1 MISISIFYLRRYWI
15 MAIHVLI
22 IAIAMATAFLLRFD
36 FQIPHSEMDLLY
48 GGLLLA
54 IPIKSIS
61 FIAARLNSGW
71 WRFVGMP
78 DLLRV
83 FAANMCGSSVFLL
96 TAAIVFGGRFPR
108 SSYVIDFIVCFLLT
122 AGARFAVRLYSEIVL
137 GELTKSSGKRILIYG
152 AGMAGMTLVRELR
165 NNPALGEVVGFLD
178 DDPHKRHLSLLGVR
192 VLGRGRDAAL
202 IIDKKKR
209 AGQIIDEIVIAMP
222 SASGTQMGEAL
233 ANCRAAGVPCK
244 TIPGLGELLRGKV
257 LSAQIR
263 DISVNDLLGREP
275 VQLEEE
281 RIRQTLRAR
290 VVLVT
295 GGAGSIGSEICRQVA
310 RFEPQ
315 AVIIF
320 DQAES
325 ELYRIEQELH
335 RTLPSVNVV
344 AELGDMRD
352 PVRID
357 EVFHRHQVNSVFHAA
372 AYKHVPMMEAH
383 VLEAATNN
391 VVGTWN
397 IVQAAHRY
405 KVPDFLMISSDK
417 AVNPTSIM
425 GVTKRIAELIVSSMP
440 ASEGG
445 TKFVSVRFG
454 NVLGS
459 NGSVVPLFKEQI
471 AAGGP
476 VTVTHPNMR
485 RYFMTIREAVQLVL
499 QASTMGKGSEIFVLD
514 MGEPVRILDLARTL
528 IRLSG
533 LVPDEDIEI
542 RFTGLRPG
550 EKLFEEIMIEG
561 ENIQPTY
568 HSKIRIFQGPR
579 PAHAAIQSWIVE
591 LQRLI
596 DARNERGVLS
606 HITSLVP
613 EYQGKKGMMSAQ
625 PTLSMSAAAAV

>member
-1 MISISIFYLRRYWI
+1 MISQALFYVRRYLI
-15 MAIHVLI
+15 MAIHLAI
-22 IAIAMATAFLLRFD
+22 IAFAMATAFLLRFD
-36 FQIPHSEMDLLY
+36 FQVPGSQLYLLY

-54 IPIKSIS
+54 LPIKSIA
-61 FIAARLNSGW
+61 FRLARLNTGW

-83 FAANMCGSSVFLL
+83 LAANVGGSVVFV
-96 TAAIVFGGRFPR
+96 IVASFVFHGAFPR
-108 SSYVIDFIVCFLLT
+108 AAYIIDLNICFLLT

-165 NNPALGEVVGFLD
+165 SNPALGEVAGFLD
-178 DDPHKRHLSLLGVR
+178 DDPNKRNLTLFGVR
-192 VLGRGRDAAL
+192 VLGRGRDAVY
-202 IIDKKKR
+202 IIDRKKR
-209 AGQIIDEIVIAMP
+209 TGQTIDEIVIAMP
-222 SASGTQMGEAL
+222 SATGRQIGEAL
-233 ANCRAAGVPCK
+233 ANCRSTGLPCK
-244 TIPGLGELLRGKV
+244 TIPSVGELLAGKV

-275 VQLEEE
+275 VQLEED
-281 RIRQTLRAR
+281 RIRQALHNR

-295 GGAGSIGSEICRQVA
+295 GGGGSIGSEICRQVA
-310 RFEPQ
+310 RFEPR
-315 AVIIF
+315 ALIVF

-325 ELYRIEQELH
+325 DLYRIEQELH
-335 RTLPSVNVV
+335 RTLPNVKV
-344 AELGDMRD
+344 IAELGDMRS
-352 PVRID
+352 PLRID
-357 EVFHRHQVNSVFHAA
+357 DVIRRHSVSSIFHAA

-383 VLEAATNN
+383 LLEAARNN
-391 VVGTWN
+391 IIGTWN
-397 IVQAAHRY
+397 VVEAAYRN
-405 KVPDFLMISSDK
+405 KVPEFLMISSDK

-440 ASEGG
+440 PTNGG

-459 NGSVVPLFKEQI
+459 NGSVVPLFKDQI

-476 VTVTHPNMR
+476 VTVTHPEMR
-485 RYFMTIREAVQLVL
+485 RYFMTVREAVQLVL

-514 MGEPVRILDLARTL
+514 MGSPVRILDLAKNL

-533 LVPDEDIEI
+533 LVPEEDIEI

-579 PAHAAIQSWIVE
+579 LAHEFIESWFIALE
-591 LQRLI
+591 RLLE
-596 DARNERGVLS
+596 ARDERSILT
-606 HITSLVP
+606 HMTSIVP
-613 EYQGKKGMMSAQ
+613 EYTGKKSIDNVQASSVMRATAS
-625 PTLSMSAAAAV
+625 

>member
-15 MAIHVLI
+15 MGIHVLL
-22 IAIAMATAFLLRFD
+22 IALSLATAFLLRFD
-36 FQIPHSEMDLLY
+36 FQVPHSETDLLY
-48 GGLLLA
+48 GSLLLA

-61 FIAARLNSGW
+61 FAIARLNSGW

-83 FAANMCGSSVFLL
+83 LAANVCGSAVFVVSAALL
-96 TAAIVFGGRFPR
+96 FGGRFPR

-137 GELTKSSGKRILIYG
+137 GELTKSSGKRLLIYG

-165 NNPALGEVVGFLD
+165 SNPALGEVAGFLD
-178 DDPHKRHLSLLGVR
+178 DDPKKRHLTLLGVS

-202 IIDKKKR
+202 IVDKKKR

-233 ANCRAAGVPCK
+233 ANCRAAGIPCK
-244 TIPGLGELLRGKV
+244 TIPGVGELLRSKV

-281 RIRQTLRAR
+281 RIRQTLRGR

-295 GGAGSIGSEICRQVA
+295 GGGGSIGSEICRQVA
-310 RFEPQ
+310 RFEPK
-315 AVIIF
+315 ALIIF

-335 RTLPSVNVV
+335 RTLPSVNVIP
-344 AELGDMRD
+344 ELGDMRD
-352 PVRID
+352 RVRVE
-357 EVFHRHQVNSVFHAA
+357 EVFRRHQVNSIFHAA

-383 VLEAATNN
+383 VLEAAMNN
-391 VVGTWN
+391 VIGTWN
-397 IVQAAHRY
+397 IVLAAYRH

-425 GVTKRIAELIVSSMP
+425 GVTKRLAELIVSSMP
-440 ASEGG
+440 VSSGG

-550 EKLFEEIMIEG
+550 EKLFEEIMMEG

-568 HSKIRIFQGPR
+568 HSKIRIFQGTR
-579 PAHAAIQSWIVE
+579 PAYAAIETWIRE
-591 LQRLI
+591 LEKLI
-596 DARNERGVLS
+596 ESRNERGVLAQ
-606 HITSLVP
+606 ITALVP
-613 EYQGKKGMMSAQ
+613 EYQGKKTMDQAPSEL
-625 PTLSMSAAAAV
+625 TLRAAAAS

>member
-1 MISISIFYLRRYWI
+1 MISTTFFYLRRYWI
-15 MAIHVLI
+15 MAIHLAI
-22 IAIAMATAFLLRFD
+22 IAFAVSTAFLLRFD
-36 FQIPHSEMDLLY
+36 FVIPRSQMELLY
-48 GGLLLA
+48 GGILLA

-61 FIAARLNSGW
+61 FGIARLNSGW

-83 FAANMCGSSVFLL
+83 FAANVCGSVALVV
-96 TAAIVFGGRFPR
+96 AASIVFDGRFPR
-108 SSYVIDFIVCFLLT
+108 SAYVIDLIVCFLLT

-137 GELTKSSGKRILIYG
+137 GELTKSSGKRMLIYG

-165 NNPALGEVVGFLD
+165 SNPALGEVVGFLD
-178 DDPHKRHLSLLGVR
+178 DDPHKRRLSLLGVP
-192 VLGRGRDAAL
+192 VLGRGRDAAF
-202 IIDKKKR
+202 IIDRKKR
-209 AGQIIDEIVIAMP
+209 TGQTIDEIVIAMP
-222 SASGTQMGEAL
+222 SANGTQMGEAL
-233 ANCRAAGVPCK
+233 ANCRSAGIPCK
-244 TIPGLGELLRGKV
+244 TIPSVGEILAGKV

-275 VQLEEE
+275 VQLEED
-281 RIRQTLRAR
+281 RIRQGLNGR

-295 GGAGSIGSEICRQVA
+295 GGGGSIGSEICRQVA
-310 RFEPQ
+310 RFQPRTLI
-315 AVIIF
+315 VF

-335 RTLPSVNVV
+335 RTLPSANVIV
-344 AELGDMRD
+344 ELGDMRD

-357 EVFHRHQVNSVFHAA
+357 EVIRRHSVNSIFHAA

-383 VLEAATNN
+383 IIEAARNN
-391 VVGTWN
+391 VIGTWN
-397 IVQAAHRY
+397 VAEAAHRNR
-405 KVPDFLMISSDK
+405 VPEFLMISSDK

-425 GVTKRIAELIVSSMP
+425 GVTKRIAELIVTSMQV
-440 ASEGG
+440 ANGG

-476 VTVTHPNMR
+476 VTVTHPEMR
-485 RYFMTIREAVQLVL
+485 RYFMTVREAVQLVL

-514 MGEPVRILDLARTL
+514 MGEPVRILDLARNL

-533 LVPDEDIEI
+533 LVPDEDIEV

-550 EKLFEEIMIEG
+550 EKLFEEITIEG
-561 ENIQPTY
+561 ENMRPTY
-568 HSKIRIFQGPR
+568 HSKIQIFQGSR
-579 PAHAAIQSWIVE
+579 PAYSFMESWIVA
-591 LQRLI
+591 LQRLVEVR
-596 DARNERGVLS
+596 DERAILAHV
-606 HITSLVP
+606 TSLVP
-613 EYQGKKGMMSAQ
+613 EYIGKKTVGQAQSA
-625 PTLSMSAAAAV
+625 TAMRAGAL